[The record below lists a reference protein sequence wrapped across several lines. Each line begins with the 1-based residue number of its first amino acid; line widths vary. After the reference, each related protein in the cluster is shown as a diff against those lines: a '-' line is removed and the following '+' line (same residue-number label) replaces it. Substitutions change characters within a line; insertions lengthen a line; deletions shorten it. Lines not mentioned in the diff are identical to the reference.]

1 MRTVTTTPMMLMM
14 DSVDKGRVPVSILVG
29 VTIRGTVCNEG
40 TIETAWIAVT
50 GFEVVVSEL

>member
-1 MRTVTTTPMMLMM
+1 MLMM